1 MLDSIMPNKDLT
13 NEQQQVFDQ
22 ILKFSQTAVQNNT
35 KALFQ
40 LNGDAG
46 TGKSVILTKLFLTL
60 EQDAKNP
67 ASKLARTN
75 NYFLVNHPELLKV
88 YQENAGDFKDLRKN
102 RFMRPTSFINKMH
115 KENKT
120 ADVVV
125 IDEAHL
131 LLSESDN
138 YNNFTQKNQLAEII
152 KLSKV
157 VIFVYDQRQVLK
169 LKSYWSQT
177 LIDEFV
183 LKMGLSYRSATLTTQ
198 MRMQAPTSVV
208 SWIDDLTENLTL
220 DTDEITQ
227 NDDEIVLKNTQNYD
241 FRIFSDAE
249 KMYQR
254 LIKQNDQVGESRIVA
269 TADYPSTL
277 DGKKHF
283 VNEGNFHLPWDQ
295 YNYSKTTWAQKEE
308 TINEI
313 GSIYTVQGFDLQYVA
328 VIMGPS
334 VQYAG
339 NGKIGIDIS
348 QYEDQEA
355 FKKRHDNDIDSV
367 NDVKRSIIIN
377 SMNVL
382 LKRGIKGCYVYFHDQ
397 RIYDYLFQ
405 NAKKSR

>member
-1 MLDSIMPNKDLT
+1 MLDSVMPNKDLT
-13 NEQQQVFDQ
+13 QEQQQIFNE
-22 ILKFSQTAVQNNT
+22 ILKFSQAAVQNNT
-35 KALFQ
+35 KSLFQ

-60 EQDAKNP
+60 EQAAKDP
-67 ASKLARTN
+67 VSQLSQTN

-102 RFMRPTSFINKMH
+102 RFLRPTSFINKMH
-115 KENKT
+115 KEHKT

-169 LKSYWSQT
+169 LKSYWSQAM
-177 LIDEFV
+177 IDELV
-183 LKMGLSYRSATLTTQ
+183 KKIGLSYRSATLTTQ

-208 SWIDDLTENLTL
+208 SWIDDLTEELTL

-227 NDDEIVLKNTQNYD
+227 SDDEIVLKNTENYD

-249 KMYQR
+249 KMYQQ
-254 LIKQNDQVGESRIVA
+254 LIKQNDRVGESRIVA

-283 VNEGNFHLPWDQ
+283 VNEGKFHLPWDQ

-334 VQYAG
+334 VKYAG

-355 FKKRHDNDIDSV
+355 FKKRHDDDIDSI
-367 NDVKRSIIIN
+367 NDVKRAIIIN

-397 RIYDYLFQ
+397 KIYDYLLQ